1 MAIRTFGPEGVH
13 PHPAKPR
20 LYYLDNIRTVLITGV
35 VLGHLSV
42 TYGVDADW
50 TYYEGGE
57 VNPIVSILQLLAL
70 AIAIGFALGLFFL
83 IAGYFTAPAYDR
95 RGFQRFL
102 FDRVKRLGIPWLVFE
117 VFINPL
123 VHYAVDS
130 HGGDC
135 QGALYDCQYQ
145 GTFWQYLWEF
155 PRLSASL
162 GDGPVWFLEALLIFS
177 FFYALWRRFIGESG
191 SGKRYGVPDNVSIAW
206 FSLLI
211 GLTSFIVRFWA
222 RAFVQYE
229 PLHLEFARFPQ
240 YITMFIAGTWAYRR
254 GWLDAFPV
262 RQAKMWNRIT
272 LLCVLV
278 FPFLMISFGALS
290 GDLDPRAFGGL
301 NWMSLAYSVWEGFL
315 VVSMAITVLDGFRRR
330 FNHQG
335 RLARLMSETS
345 FAVYVLHPAVI
356 VPLALLLSGIHMN
369 LSLKFLLVSPVALAL
384 CYLLAYGLRK
394 LPLGRSVLG

>member
-1 MAIRTFGPEGVH
+1 MASRTFEPEGGH

-20 LYYLDNIRTVLITGV
+20 LYYLDNIRTALITAV

-57 VNPIVSILQLLAL
+57 VHPIVSILQLLAL
-70 AIAIGFALGLFFL
+70 AIAVGFALGLFFL

-95 RGFQRFL
+95 RGFGRFL
-102 FDRVKRLGIPWLVFE
+102 LDRVKRLGIPWLVFE

-135 QGALYDCQYQ
+135 KGALYDCQYQ

-177 FFYALWRRFIGESG
+177 FFYALWRRFIGESV
-191 SGKRYGVPDNVSIAW
+191 SGKRYLVPDNVSIAW
-206 FSLLI
+206 FALLI
-211 GLTSFIVRFWA
+211 GATSFIVRFWA

-240 YITMFIAGTWAYRR
+240 YIAMFVAGTWAYRR
-254 GWLDAFPV
+254 GWLDAFPA
-262 RQAKMWNRIT
+262 RQAKAWNRIA

-290 GDLDPRAFGGL
+290 GDLDERAFGGL
-301 NWMSLAYSVWEGFL
+301 NWMSLAYSLWEGFL
-315 VVSMAITVLDGFRRR
+315 AVSMAIMVLDWFRRR

-335 RLARLMSETS
+335 RLVRLMSESS
-345 FAVYVLHPAVI
+345 FAVYVLHPGVI

-369 LSLKFLLVSPVALAL
+369 LSLKFLLVAPIALAL

-394 LPLGRSVLG
+394 LRLGRSVFG

>member
-1 MAIRTFGPEGVH
+1 MASRTFGQEGGH

-20 LYYLDNIRTVLITGV
+20 LYYLDNIRTVLITAV

-57 VNPIVSILQLLAL
+57 VNPIVSILQILAL
-70 AIAIGFALGLFFL
+70 AIAVGFALGLFFL
-83 IAGYFTAPAYDR
+83 IAGYFTPPAYDR
-95 RGFQRFL
+95 RGFRRFL
-102 FDRVKRLGIPWLVFE
+102 LDRVKRLGIPWLVFE

-135 QGALYDCQYQ
+135 KGALYDCQYQ

-177 FFYALWRRFIGESG
+177 FFYALWRRVIGESV

-206 FSLLI
+206 FGLLI
-211 GLTSFIVRFWA
+211 GVTSFIVRFWA
-222 RAFVQYE
+222 TAFVQYE

-240 YITMFIAGTWAYRR
+240 YIAMFIAGTWAYRR
-254 GWLDAFPV
+254 GWLDAFPA
-262 RQAKMWNRIT
+262 RQAKAWNRIA
-272 LLCVLV
+272 LVCVLV
-278 FPFLMISFGALS
+278 FPFLMISFGGLS
-290 GDLDPRAFGGL
+290 GELDERAFGGL

-315 VVSMAITVLDGFRRR
+315 AVSMVITILDGFRRR

-335 RLARLMSETS
+335 RLAHLMSETS

-369 LSLKFLLVSPVALAL
+369 LSMKFLLVAPVALAL

-394 LPLGRSVLG
+394 LPLGRSVLE

>member
-1 MAIRTFGPEGVH
+1 MAIRTFGPEGGH

-20 LYYLDNIRTVLITGV
+20 LYYLDNIRTVLITAV

-50 TYYEGGE
+50 TYYEGGD
-57 VNPIVSILQLLAL
+57 VNPIVSILQILAL
-70 AIAIGFALGLFFL
+70 AIAVGFALGLFFL
-83 IAGYFTAPAYDR
+83 IAGYFTPPAYDR
-95 RGFQRFL
+95 RGFRRFL
-102 FDRVKRLGIPWLVFE
+102 LDRVKRLGIPWLVFE

-135 QGALYDCQYQ
+135 KGALYDCQYQ

-177 FFYALWRRFIGESG
+177 FFYALWRRVIGESV

-206 FSLLI
+206 FALLI
-211 GLTSFIVRFWA
+211 GVTSFIVRFWA

-240 YITMFIAGTWAYRR
+240 YIAMFIAGTWAYRR
-254 GWLDAFPV
+254 GWLDAFPA
-262 RQAKMWNRIT
+262 RQAKAWNRIA

-278 FPFLMISFGALS
+278 FPFLMIAFGALS
-290 GDLDPRAFGGL
+290 GDLDERAFGGL
-301 NWMSLAYSVWEGFL
+301 NWMSLVYSVWEGFL
-315 VVSMAITVLDGFRRR
+315 AVSIAITVLDGFRRR

-369 LSLKFLLVSPVALAL
+369 LSLKFLLVAPVALAL

-394 LPLGRSVLG
+394 LPLGRSVFG